1 MLPTRSVQPDG
12 GIQYSMN
19 IIETEADFR
28 NEIVDKYMDTFKTPN
43 DKDRFKRTC
52 DYMFH
57 ELGFITFVAIKNG
70 KLETYRQVA
79 NTENE
84 KPFSKNITNSD
95 IDKFEKNAYWSWFF
109 RKLYKRSLALVRDKR
124 EWVRDGRCYMI
135 YSKTRIHQHPQL
147 YFNAFYDMLSHVC
160 DTAGKKLSNC
170 NTCFF
175 LNTFDSPIVPK
186 GSDFI
191 PVLSSSTS
199 NHHDDICLI
208 YPDAWYVISDQKFSR
223 LGKNGIHGVNP
234 YKGKTI
240 EKDWDKKK
248 DAIVF
253 RGRNTSC
260 YPNDPEKNDRLK
272 ILRMFVN
279 GLSTY
284 INYLGVETDVGL
296 VGSTRN
302 VILRKED
309 GKDVLNT
316 SDESKIH
323 AIIGKYKDP
332 IPMNKQSAYKFI
344 LDIDGYV
351 TPWRLVYELSY
362 NSVIILVVS
371 DLTSW
376 FYDKLKDGV
385 NIFIVH
391 INDPDI
397 DMKIVSIIKRCKE
410 NDWKLAKTV
419 AHNAGKLFEEIA
431 TKKHVTSYMSDILLS
446 FSKATA
452 KK

>member
-1 MLPTRSVQPDG
+1 MLPTKTVQEDG

-19 IIETEADFR
+19 IIETEADFKR
-28 NEIVDKYMDTFKTPN
+28 EIVEKYMSFFVSAI

-52 DYMFH
+52 DYMFN
-57 ELGFITFVAIKNG
+57 ELGFVTFVCIKNG
-70 KLETYRQVA
+70 KLETFRQIA
-79 NTENE
+79 NMVNE
-84 KPFSKNITNSD
+84 KPFSKSITNSD

-109 RKLYKRSLALVRDKR
+109 RKLSKRSLALVRDKR

-135 YSKTRIHQHPQL
+135 YSKTRIHKHPQL
-147 YFNAFYDMLSHVC
+147 YFNILYDMLLHVC
-160 DTAGKKLSNC
+160 DTAGKKLSKC
-170 NTCFF
+170 NACFF

-191 PVLSSSTS
+191 PVISSATS
-199 NHHDDICLI
+199 SDHDDICMI
-208 YPDAWYVISDQKFSR
+208 YPDAWYVISGKKFVRNPVHVEPS
-223 LGKNGIHGVNP
+223 VNP
-234 YKGKTI
+234 YKDKVVETN
-240 EKDWDKKK
+240 WDKKK

-272 ILRMFVN
+272 ILHMFAN

-284 INYLGVETDVGL
+284 INHLGVETDIGL
-296 VGSTRN
+296 TGNTRN
-302 VILRKED
+302 VVLRKEN
-309 GKDVLNT
+309 GKNILDT

-323 AIIGKYKDP
+323 AIIGKYKDL
-332 IPMNKQSAYKFI
+332 IPMAKQSSYKFI

-351 TPWRLVYELSY
+351 TPWRLVFELSY
-362 NSVIILVVS
+362 NSVIILIVS
-371 DLTSW
+371 DWTSW
-376 FYDKLKDGV
+376 FYDKLKDGE

-397 DMKIVSIIKRCKE
+397 DIKIVSIIKRCKE

-419 AHNAGKLFEEIA
+419 ANNALKLFHEIA
-431 TKKHVTSYMSDILLS
+431 TKKHVTSYMSDVIS
-446 FSKATA
+446 KFSK
-452 KK
+452 

>member
-1 MLPTRSVQPDG
+1 MLPTRSVQSDG

-19 IIETEADFR
+19 IIETEADFS
-28 NEIVDKYMDTFKTPN
+28 NEIVDKYMNRFHTPK

-52 DYMFH
+52 DYMFN
-57 ELGFITFVAIKNG
+57 ELGFITFVSIKNG
-70 KLETYRQVA
+70 KLEAYRQIA
-79 NTENE
+79 NTEQE
-84 KPFSKNITNSD
+84 KPFSKSITNSD

-109 RKLYKRSLALVRDKR
+109 RKLSKRSLALVRDKR

-135 YSKTRIHQHPQL
+135 YSKTRIHIHPQL
-147 YFNAFYDMLSHVC
+147 YFNILYDMLSHVC
-160 DTAGKKLSNC
+160 DSAGKKLSNC
-170 NTCFF
+170 TTCFF

-191 PVLSSSTS
+191 PVISSATTD
-199 NHHDDICLI
+199 NHDDICMI
-208 YPDAWYVISDQKFSR
+208 YPDAWYVISGEKFVR
-223 LGKNGIHGVNP
+223 NPIHILPSVNP
-234 YKGKTI
+234 YRDKVFETN
-240 EKDWDKKK
+240 WDKKK

-296 VGSTRN
+296 TGNTRN
-302 VILRKED
+302 VVLRKEG
-309 GKDVLNT
+309 GKNVLDT

-332 IPMNKQSAYKFI
+332 IPMAKQSSYKFI

-351 TPWRLVYELSY
+351 TPWRLLYELSY

-385 NIFIVH
+385 NVFIVH

-397 DMKIVSIIKRCKE
+397 DTKIVSIIKRCKE
-410 NDWKLAKTV
+410 NDWQLAKTV
-419 AHNAGKLFEEIA
+419 ANNARKLYQEIA
-431 TKKHVTSYMSDILLS
+431 TKKHVTSYMSSILLD
-446 FSKATA
+446 FGGK
-452 KK
+452 